1 MENCLKNLLYIQN
14 NIEKIREKVQSIFK
28 KEGESQGFVLGQVPY
43 HRAGKYIGDFVK
55 GRIPEW
61 RSFFSAKW
69 LKKKISGE
77 IDVVYS
83 FVYSPSTLLWG
94 QWISIKKRCRHII
107 HIADHSKLFFEPKWN
122 L

>member
-1 MENCLKNLLYIQN
+1 MKQSGKSQN
-14 NIEKIREKVQSIFK
+14 PVNQKKIKSIKDINVLVVTETPPGTLNGFGSMQQNFYQGFSPKLIFTNADFK

-69 LKKKISGE
+69 LKKKI
-77 IDVVYS
+77 Y
-83 FVYSPSTLLWG
+83 
-94 QWISIKKRCRHII
+94 
-107 HIADHSKLFFEPKWN
+107 
-122 L
+122 